1 MFSFFKKKEAK
12 TPVDLSRLG
21 IDVHSHLI
29 PGIDDGAQSVDAA
42 IAMLTKF
49 KALGYDRIITTP
61 HVYTDLYPNTTKSI
75 TDAYK
80 LLMDELEKTNLE
92 IELEV
97 AAEYFFDETFIDK
110 IENDDILSWAGN
122 HVLFEFSFTNEPMG
136 IENLIFLLQTK
147 GFIPVLAHFERY
159 LYYHGSIEK
168 AKELREKGVL
178 IQVNL
183 NSLTGHYG
191 PHIKKQA
198 ELLIDHGLVDLAGT
212 DCHRIEHLRL
222 LEGHLKRSYFHK
234 LLDLDLLNYKI

>member
-1 MFSFFKKKEAK
+1 MFSFFKKKEVK
-12 TPVDLSRLG
+12 EPVDLSRLG

-29 PGIDDGAQSVDAA
+29 PGIDDGAQDVNAS
-42 IAMLTKF
+42 IGMLTKF
-49 KALGYDRIITTP
+49 KEMGYDRIITTP
-61 HVYTDLYPNTTKSI
+61 HVYTDLYPNSTKTI

-80 LLMDELEKTNLE
+80 LLLDELEKTNLD
-92 IELEV
+92 IQVEV
-97 AAEYFFDETFIDK
+97 AAEYFFDETLLAK
-110 IENDDILSWAGN
+110 IEDNDILTWAGN

-136 IENLIFLLQTK
+136 IDTLIFNLQTK
-147 GFIPVLAHFERY
+147 GYIPVLAHFERY

-198 ELLIDHGLVDLAGT
+198 ELLIDNKLVDLAGT
-212 DCHRIEHLRL
+212 DCHRIEHLQL
-222 LEGHLKRSYFHK
+222 LENNLRRSYFHK
-234 LLDLDLLNYKI
+234 LLDLDLLNYRI